1 MPDSITGAAKKLMS
15 NKERAK
21 RLSKS
26 DRIKREKKGK
36 PFSGN
41 KKALELLGAVTGA
54 GTPKPP
60 KSVQK
65 ELAFQKRAEK
75 ANKKG
80 KITKEQEK
88 KFKSLF
94 FVK

>member
-1 MPDSITGAAKKLMS
+1 MVDSITSAGKKLFS

-21 RLSKS
+21 RLAKS
-26 DRIKREKKGK
+26 DRIKREKKGL
-36 PFSGN
+36 PFMGSDDDPSVGKV
-41 KKALELLGAVTGA
+41 KKKVA
-54 GTPKPP
+54 K
-60 KSVQK
+60 
-65 ELAFQKRAEK
+65 
-75 ANKKG
+75 KKG